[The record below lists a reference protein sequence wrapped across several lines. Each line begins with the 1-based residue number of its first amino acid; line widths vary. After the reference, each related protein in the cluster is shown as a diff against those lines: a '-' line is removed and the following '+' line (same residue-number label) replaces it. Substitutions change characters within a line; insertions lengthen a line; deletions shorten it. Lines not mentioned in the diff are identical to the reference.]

1 MATITMKDYPNM
13 EKFWKLSSSESL
25 VSVTSTLSNTTSV
38 SSESCHDG
46 DYGLYEDLEDET
58 STKSKNGATI
68 AAPSSSSFAKT
79 SKLVIYTVKNSHAHI
94 SCRSFEKKTDKT
106 SSVHISMTGVRIV
119 QDSSGLQAEYHVKMV
134 IGLVE
139 YNSWKT
145 FDDFQDVAKAC
156 TEVSTRKNSVW
167 SAFLATLMENK
178 NVYRRSRGSK
188 RLTKTLL
195 AWEGVILERSKR
207 NWFKHLSVSSLM
219 AESNTL
225 QFFLECLLFEIPDV
239 DILIEFLA

>member
-1 MATITMKDYPNM
+1 MNIVTMKDYPKM
-13 EKFWKLSSSESL
+13 ETQCKLSSSESL
-25 VSVTSTLSNTTSV
+25 VSVTSTLSDT
-38 SSESCHDG
+38 SSESGDDG
-46 DYGLYEDLEDET
+46 DYGLYEDFEDET
-58 STKSKNGATI
+58 TITAKISTV
-68 AAPSSSSFAKT
+68 AAPSSSSHLKT
-79 SKLVIYTVKNSHAHI
+79 SKLVIYTVKNSHAHV
-94 SCRSFEKKTDKT
+94 SCRSFEKNKT

-145 FDDFQDVAKAC
+145 FNDFQEIAKAC
-156 TEVSTRKNSVW
+156 MEVCRKKKSFW
-167 SAFLATLMENK
+167 SALFATLMENK
-178 NVYRRSRGSK
+178 NVYRISRGSK

-195 AWEGVILERSKR
+195 AWDNVILERSKR

-219 AESNTL
+219 AESNAL
-225 QFFLECLLFEIPDV
+225 QLFLECLLFEIPDI